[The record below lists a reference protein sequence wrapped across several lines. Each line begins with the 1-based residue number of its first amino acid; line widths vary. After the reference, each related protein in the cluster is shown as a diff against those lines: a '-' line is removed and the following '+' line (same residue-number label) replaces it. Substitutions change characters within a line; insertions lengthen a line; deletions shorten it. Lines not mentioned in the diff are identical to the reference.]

1 MLGWM
6 KHKLESRLP
15 GEISMTSNIYMT
27 PALWQKLC
35 YWRRLLRV
43 PWTAEIQPVH
53 PIGNQSWI
61 FTGKTDV
68 EAETPVLWPPDAK
81 NRLIRKT
88 LRLGK
93 IEVRR
98 RRGQQGIRWLDGI
111 TNSMDMS
118 FSKLQ

>member
-1 MLGWM
+1 
-6 KHKLESRLP
+6 
-15 GEISMTSNIYMT
+15 MTSNIYMT

-81 NRLIRKT
+81 NRLIRKDPET
-88 LRLGK
+88 GK
-93 IEVRR
+93 
-98 RRGQQGIRWLDGI
+98 D
-111 TNSMDMS
+111 
-118 FSKLQ
+118 